1 MVRLLNT
8 AMRFSALGI
17 MIAGGISCDK
27 PPSFTCEI
35 QSISNQFTNVK
46 ESLYDSIS
54 EYEVGLM
61 FGSGQTAQTIP
72 VVIDTGSSDL
82 VVNGNASICP
92 SCSGIRYTPNPPAK
106 VVSTN
111 NLCLSYGSAS
121 GYAHT
126 YSDLVGLNCGGQVS
140 TDFAVVVSG
149 PSAGCSSGGS
159 QDTPIPNVFGLAGKE
174 LSKVNPNGPTFLDAY
189 IQQNKLLNQFTI
201 MLCDN
206 AGDSRFALGTP
217 LDGLDTTKLQFVN
230 FVNQGFYWVLAKSI
244 GVKGGKTL
252 GNFTPSAAPI
262 QNSSQQPVQG
272 APVIVDS
279 GTTLSKIDPVVAS
292 AVIQYL
298 KQVASTIPDASFPA
312 EFWGGTDASNAN
324 FAVNIPVGVL
334 AKFPVLQITFY
345 NSYNGKDVVVDI
357 RPDSYFKDVGGGKRT
372 NGIRPSD
379 PGDPG
384 SILGQSFLGS
394 VVALFDREIGNL
406 GLMSNATACTQNANS
421 STNGNSKPVTPNN
434 PSKPVD
440 PSQPKAANIDCTSF
454 VPQSKSA
461 QNAINAKFATSSQAL
476 TFCQNTLATACTQN
490 EASNLASGSVT
501 ALPTLCRLQYAQYV
515 EALASGGGPGSTI
528 GNAVQSI
535 LGINSSSSN
544 SNTPPSVTTLLNRA
558 ASLNKTTYPYIVN
571 QEKAML
577 DDLLSNLYYNKS
589 CNSANFLKLATDSSS
604 DSISSTCQNAYN
616 SLLNEINTC
625 AQATTCLVGNGTQCP
640 VGIKPCTTPSNP
652 ASSPYLYC
660 CT

>member
-1 MVRLLNT
+1 MAKLLNH
-8 AMRFSALGI
+8 AIVFFALCI
-17 MIAGGISCDK
+17 MVIAGISCDK
-27 PPSFTCEI
+27 PPSFKCEI
-35 QSISNQFTNVK
+35 QSVSNQFTNVK

-106 VVSTN
+106 VVSNN

-140 TDFAVVVSG
+140 TEFAVVVSG

-174 LSKVNPNGPTFLDAY
+174 LSKVNPNGPTFLDTY

-201 MLCDN
+201 MLCEEAD
-206 AGDSRFALGTP
+206 ASRFALGTP
-217 LDGLDTTKLQFVN
+217 LDGLDTTKMQFVN

-252 GNFTPSAAPI
+252 GNFTPSVGPV
-262 QNSSQQPVQG
+262 QSNTQQTTQG

-324 FAVNIPVGVL
+324 FAVSIPVGVL

-406 GLMSNATACTQNANS
+406 GLMSNATACTQNANTS
-421 STNGNSKPVTPNN
+421 SNNSNSNNNSNSVTPNN

-440 PSQPKAANIDCTSF
+440 PTQTKAANIDCTSF

-461 QNAINAKFATSSQAL
+461 QNAINAKFATSTQAL
-476 TFCQNTLATACTQN
+476 TFCQNTIATACTQN
-490 EASNLASGSVT
+490 EASNLVSGSVT

-515 EALASGGGPGSTI
+515 EALASGGGSNLGQACKKLLYHSLDTSNFQTLSNRFKPAKLNGFIEETALSTACGSLNC
-528 GNAVQSI
+528 NAI
-535 LGINSSSSN
+535 DLNSLITDPNYDTSN
-544 SNTPPSVTTLLNRA
+544 SECKKEYTNF
-558 ASLNKTTYPYIVN
+558 VN
-571 QEKAML
+571 
-577 DDLLSNLYYNKS
+577 DV
-589 CNSANFLKLATDSSS
+589 
-604 DSISSTCQNAYN
+604 
-616 SLLNEINTC
+616 NTC
-625 AQATTCLVGNGTQCP
+625 VEAPSCFIDVKNPAIPAEGCP
-640 VGIKPCTTPSNP
+640 SGIKPCTTPSNP
-652 ASSPYLYC
+652 TSSPYLYC
-660 CT
+660 CVQ